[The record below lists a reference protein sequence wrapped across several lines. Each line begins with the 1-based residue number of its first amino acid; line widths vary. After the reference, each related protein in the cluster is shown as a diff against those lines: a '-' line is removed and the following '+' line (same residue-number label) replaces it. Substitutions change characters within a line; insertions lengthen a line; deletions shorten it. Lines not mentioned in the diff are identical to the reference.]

1 MLYFIVKIG
10 KGFKRMEKCLFCKV
24 VNKQIPAKIVYEDD
38 LVVAFEDINPQAPVH
53 ILLIPKKHIETV
65 LDLTEK
71 DKDLAGYLF
80 LVAGKIARDIET
92 LNDGFRIVVNCK
104 ENAGQAV
111 FHLHL
116 HILGGR
122 RMQWPPG

>member
-1 MLYFIVKIG
+1 
-10 KGFKRMEKCLFCKV
+10 MEKCLFCKILD
-24 VNKQIPAKIVYEDD
+24 KQISAKIIYEDD
-38 LVVAFEDINPQAPVH
+38 IVLAFEDINPQAPVH

-65 LDLTEK
+65 SDINEE
-71 DKDLAGYLF
+71 DKELAGYLF
-80 LVAGKIARDIET
+80 LIAGKIARNIKKLEE
-92 LNDGFRIVVNCK
+92 GFRIVINCK
-104 ENAGQAV
+104 ESAGQAV

>member
-1 MLYFIVKIG
+1 
-10 KGFKRMEKCLFCKV
+10 MEKCLFCKV

>member
-1 MLYFIVKIG
+1 
-10 KGFKRMEKCLFCKV
+10 MEKCLFCKV
-24 VNKQIPAKIVYEDD
+24 VNKQIPAKIIYEDD
-38 LVVAFEDINPQAPVH
+38 IVVAFEDINPQAPVH
-53 ILLIPKKHIETV
+53 ILLIPKKHVETV
-65 LDLTEK
+65 LDLTEE

-80 LVAGKIARDIET
+80 LAAGKIARDIEA

>member
-1 MLYFIVKIG
+1 
-10 KGFKRMEKCLFCKV
+10 MEKCLFCKV
-24 VNKQIPAKIVYEDD
+24 VNKQIPAKIIYEDA

-65 LDLTEK
+65 LDLTEE

-80 LVAGKIARDIET
+80 LIAGKITRDIET